1 MTIDASSV
9 ETGWG
14 PLNDHLKSGDF
25 FDVEAYPNIKFV
37 STSAV
42 QTGASTLQMIGDL
55 TIKDQT
61 KPATLEIDLTFMGEH
76 PLAGFFDY
84 YKGDWVAVEAAGQ
97 LLRSEYGVGM
107 FAPGTSD
114 LVQLK
119 ISAEMR
125 AGGWE

>member
-1 MTIDASSV
+1 M
-9 ETGWG
+9 
-14 PLNDHLKSGDF
+14 
-25 FDVEAYPNIKFV
+25 
-37 STSAV
+37 